1 MGGRRIISADGF
13 RFLEPVADDTI
24 LYSFHFYKPWN
35 YTTKRVNNGR
45 SAYPDQMPTG
55 WSGAAEKWTPAHPQQ
70 MMQPVL
76 DWSKRYNIPTNR
88 ILVGEFGCNR
98 EVAGAQSYLADLV
111 QIFNKQQW
119 YWTFYAYREDT

>member
-1 MGGRRIISADGF
+1 
-13 RFLEPVADDTI
+13 LEPVADDTI

-35 YTTKRVNNGR
+35 YTTKQVNNGR

-55 WSGAAEKWTPAHPQQ
+55 WSGVAEKWTPAHPQQ
-70 MMQPVL
+70 MMRPVL
-76 DWSKRYNIPTNR
+76 DWSKRYNILTNR

>member
-1 MGGRRIISADGF
+1 
-13 RFLEPVADDTI
+13 
-24 LYSFHFYKPWN
+24 
-35 YTTKRVNNGR
+35 
-45 SAYPDQMPTG
+45 
-55 WSGAAEKWTPAHPQQ
+55 

-98 EVAGAQSYLADLV
+98 EVTGAQSYLADLV

-119 YWTFYAYREDT
+119 YWTFYAYREDTWTGRLGWKYWQAIEAGEQPEKPRGNNPLFDVLRREFR